1 MGEVIP
7 VTMKKEGGSSS
18 SIKCPMLTSSNYTVW
33 AMRMKITLK
42 VHKAWE
48 VIETESADGD
58 KNDLATAL
66 LFQSIPEALILQVG
80 ELDTAKKVWDAIKLR
95 HMGAERVREA
105 RLQTLMAEFDR
116 LQMKDSEK
124 IDDFVG
130 KLSEISSKS
139 AALGVNIEE
148 PKLVRKVLKCLPRKK
163 NIQIVASLEQ
173 VLDLNNTGFEDI
185 IGHLKAYEER
195 VSEET
200 EAEEEKGKLMYANS
214 ESQKYQSNQSDNGG
228 SANSGGYQGR
238 GYNRDYRDCPDL
250 RLKLQETQEVENDEM
265 QNADE
270 LMMHELVFLNEKN
283 VVPEKFETNA

>member
-42 VHKAWE
+42 VHKVWE
-48 VIETESADGD
+48 VIETESVNGD

-80 ELDTAKKVWDAIKLR
+80 DLDTAYKVWDAIKLR

-105 RLQTLMAEFDR
+105 RLQTLMAEFDQ

-124 IDDFVG
+124 IDDFAG

-139 AALGVNIEE
+139 TALGVNIEE
-148 PKLVRKVLKCLPRKK
+148 PKLVRKFLKCLPRKK
-163 NIQIVASLEQ
+163 YIQIVASLEQ

-185 IGHLKAYEER
+185 IGRLKAYEER

-200 EAEEEKGKLMYANS
+200 EVEEEKGKLMYANS

-228 SANSGGYQGR
+228 STARIFVS
-238 GYNRDYRDCPDL
+238 CS
-250 RLKLQETQEVENDEM
+250 KKHKVENDET

>member
-33 AMRMKITLK
+33 AMRMKVMLK

-48 VIETESADGD
+48 VIETESADSE

-124 IDDFVG
+124 IDDFAG

-139 AALGVNIEE
+139 AALGVTIEE
-148 PKLVRKVLKCLPRKK
+148 PKLVRKFLKCLPRKK
-163 NIQIVASLEQ
+163 YIQIVASLE
-173 VLDLNNTGFEDI
+173 
-185 IGHLKAYEER
+185 
-195 VSEET
+195 
-200 EAEEEKGKLMYANS
+200 
-214 ESQKYQSNQSDNGG
+214 
-228 SANSGGYQGR
+228 
-238 GYNRDYRDCPDL
+238 
-250 RLKLQETQEVENDEM
+250 
-265 QNADE
+265 
-270 LMMHELVFLNEKN
+270 
-283 VVPEKFETNA
+283 